1 MTDDEFTQIMRE
13 VGYEVDAG
21 NSIDW
26 YYKKNRNFVLL
37 EDKHINA
44 CELTIDIMANE
55 SDASLYFYTYKFKK
69 IKQMNPDEFKKKL
82 SGITEYANLLYKDI
96 NTRIDALSKK
106 METYAGLLNDEFKK
120 LGR

>member
-26 YYKKNRNFVLL
+26 YYKKNRYFVLL
-37 EDKHINA
+37 EYKHSNA
-44 CELTIDIMANE
+44 CELVIDINAN
-55 SDASLYFYTYKFKK
+55 SLGNSLYFYKHKFEQ

-96 NTRIDALSKK
+96 NSRIDALSKK
-106 METYAGLLNDEFKK
+106 METYAGLLNDEFKN
-120 LGR
+120 

>member
-13 VGYEVDAG
+13 AGYEVDAG

-55 SDASLYFYTYKFKK
+55 SDASLYFYTYKFEK

-96 NTRIDALSKK
+96 NRRIDALSKK
-106 METYAGLLNDEFKK
+106 METYGGLLNDETK
-120 LGR
+120 GNEI

>member
-44 CELTIDIMANE
+44 CELTIDIMAND
-55 SDASLYFYTYKFKK
+55 SDASLYFYTYKFEK

-96 NTRIDALSKK
+96 NSRIDALSKK
-106 METYAGLLNDEFKK
+106 METYAGLLNDEFKN
-120 LGR
+120 